1 MTEIIVW
8 AVLIAVA
15 LLVEFFTTDF
25 FAVCFSVG
33 GVVALILAA
42 CGLNLYWQVPIF
54 ILSSL
59 LALVGARPL
68 LKKFL
73 IKQTVPTNLDQ
84 NFGKQTK
91 LLSDVVDGKS
101 TIKINDVVWTAV
113 CEDGNLKKD
122 DVVMI
127 ERAEGNKVI
136 VKGVK

>member
-1 MTEIIVW
+1 MVEIIIW

-25 FAVCFSVG
+25 FAVCFAVG
-33 GVVALILAA
+33 GVVALILAV
-42 CGLNLYWQVPIF
+42 CGLNLYFQVPIF
-54 ILSSL
+54 IAISL
-59 LALVGARPL
+59 LALVLARPL

-73 IKQTVPTNLDQ
+73 IKKTVPTNLDQ

-91 LLSDVVDGKS
+91 LLSDVVNGQS

-113 CEDGNLKKD
+113 CEDSNLKKD
-122 DVVMI
+122 DLVVI